1 MKKKVHSCIPFWYI
15 ISAMSTSEAELWI
28 YCWWKTLMLVYIIFP
43 VFHLTGLYKNYVW
56 IHTFHCPNGKLLI
69 AVDFEHGIV
78 FSSVLFSSVGCWFHN
93 RMGRSGNSQCRINN
107 IIPTAHLLLNV
118 KHLYLNGNVWS
129 LWRFKKK
136 KYSWVW
142 NVHHSVFIMNYSL
155 FPHSPLLNV
164 HHTCKCIMH
173 FSLFSLTQILWSP
186 VNNQPGNGFALL
198 THCIHCSFVLFKYH
212 IFPSETPDPN
222 VS

>member
-136 KYSWVW
+136 KIQLSLKCSSFCVYYELFFVSTQSSFKCSSYMQMH
-142 NVHHSVFIMNYSL
+142 NAFLLIQPNTDSVIPCEQSAWEWLRSL
-155 FPHSPLLNV
+155 NSL
-164 HHTCKCIMH
+164 HT
-173 FSLFSLTQILWSP
+173 L
-186 VNNQPGNGFALL
+186 
-198 THCIHCSFVLFKYH
+198 
-212 IFPSETPDPN
+212 
-222 VS
+222 